1 MTSLKI
7 LSTIIMSGIMNV
19 MGSDTID
26 TKIQRLYDGLLNG
39 GSNGDA
45 NTWVH
50 NFFAPNIKYC
60 YYLPTGPVCPTT
72 DEFKQIMGNKYF
84 GTTNLIKHGCNV
96 IKNQETPCVEPCL
109 SASISCN
116 FIWKGPKG
124 ACAEQLVEEFVNYN
138 PHGTLILQYYTQ
150 KQESS
155 KPIACPDESSNGLT
169 ASTRR
174 LIQNYLENTIKKQ

>member
-1 MTSLKI
+1 
-7 LSTIIMSGIMNV
+7 MSGIMNV

-39 GSNGDA
+39 GGGGDA
-45 NTWVH
+45 NTWVN
-50 NFFAPNIKYC
+50 NFFDTRIKYC
-60 YYLPTGPVCPTT
+60 DYHTGIPVCPTT
-72 DEFKQIMGNKYF
+72 DEFEQIIQNKYF
-84 GTTNLIKHGCNV
+84 GTSNLIKHRCSV
-96 IKNQETPCVEPCL
+96 IKKPETPCTEPCL

-150 KQESS
+150 QQESS